1 MQMTSIQALLFDV
14 GGVILRTE
22 DPAPREALARQYGM
36 TRAELEKLVFASPA
50 ALAAERGEV
59 DEPAVWDAIARTL
72 RLSPPQLSAFREQFW
87 AGDCVDTALLTFL
100 AEVRPRVRTGL
111 LSNAWTRDLR
121 ALLCAY
127 GAPAD
132 LLDRAVE
139 VWLTSSMLGARKPD
153 PRAFAAALE
162 HLGAPAH
169 QTVFVDDFVENVE
182 GARRA
187 GLVGVHFQNTAQ
199 TLDTLRRLLENR
211 WSR

>member
-1 MQMTSIQALLFDV
+1 MQTPPIQALLFDV

-22 DPAPREALARQYGM
+22 DPAPREALASQYGM
-36 TRAELEKLVFASPA
+36 SRADLEKLVFASPA
-50 ALAAERGEV
+50 ALAAERGEA
-59 DEPAVWDAIARTL
+59 DETAVWDFVARTL
-72 RLSPPQLSAFREQFW
+72 RLSAPQLSAFRGQFW
-87 AGDCVDTALLTFL
+87 AGDRVDTALLAFL
-100 AEVRPRVRTGL
+100 AEARPRVRTGL
-111 LSNAWTRDLR
+111 LSNAWTKDLR
-121 ALLCAY
+121 ALLCAF

-153 PRAFAAALE
+153 PQAFAAALA
-162 HLGAPAH
+162 HLGASAG

-187 GLVGVHFQNTAQ
+187 GLVGVHFQTTAQ
-199 TLDTLRRLLENR
+199 TLETLRRLLENP

>member
-1 MQMTSIQALLFDV
+1 MQTTSIQALLFDV

-36 TRAELEKLVFASPA
+36 SRAEQEKLVFASPA

-72 RLSPPQLSAFREQFW
+72 RLSPPQLNAFREQFW
-87 AGDCVDTALLTFL
+87 AGDRVDTALLTFL
-100 AEVRPRVRTGL
+100 AEARPRVRTGL

-162 HLGAPAH
+162 HLGVSAH

-199 TLDTLRRLLENR
+199 TLDTLRRLLETGWNR
-211 WSR
+211 

>member
-1 MQMTSIQALLFDV
+1 MQTTSIHALLFDV

-59 DEPAVWDAIARTL
+59 DEPAVWESVARAL

-87 AGDCVDTALLTFL
+87 AGDRVDTALLTFL

-153 PRAFAAALE
+153 PRAFTAALE
-162 HLGAPAH
+162 HLGASAH

-199 TLDTLRRLLENR
+199 TLDTLRRLLENG

>member
-1 MQMTSIQALLFDV
+1 MQTPPIHALLFDV

-36 TRAELEKLVFASPA
+36 SRADLEKLVFASPA
-50 ALAAERGEV
+50 ALAAERGEA
-59 DEPAVWDAIARTL
+59 DETAVWDLVARTL
-72 RLSPPQLSAFREQFW
+72 RLSAPQLTAFREQFW
-87 AGDCVDTALLTFL
+87 AGDCVDTALLAFL

-153 PRAFAAALE
+153 PRAFAAALA
-162 HLGAPAH
+162 HLGASAG

-187 GLVGVHFQNTAQ
+187 GLVGVHFQTTAQ
-199 TLDTLRRLLENR
+199 TLETLRRLLENA